1 MEIHKCWYDCY
12 QFLSIID
19 FIDWSGRRECERK
32 WIAIYHV
39 GYYIT
44 EITKQLAP
52 LICLFISILNNAIAT
67 KKESNGC
74 FPQVSNTNYL
84 WWDSMHFALKIF
96 LAISFTGIFQIPAGR
111 STHKRTPGFIEF
123 TQANIT
129 KLAPIHSSLLQ
140 HFSICRESGKYNFF
154 GEPYRIRNLLQTL

>member
-1 MEIHKCWYDCY
+1 M
-12 QFLSIID
+12 
-19 FIDWSGRRECERK
+19 
-32 WIAIYHV
+32 
-39 GYYIT
+39 
-44 EITKQLAP
+44 P
-52 LICLFISILNNAIAT
+52 LQQN
-67 KKESNGC
+67 ESNGR

-84 WWDSMHFALKIF
+84 WGDFMHFALKIF
-96 LAISFTGIFQIPAGR
+96 LGISLTGIFQIPASR